1 MIFSRP
7 IAHPRANANDLEW
20 LAIWFIDLH
29 RCFLHESQ
37 LNHYPVRVLK
47 TLANFIR
54 GALMGVAEV
63 IPGVSG
69 GTLALIVG
77 VYQTLL
83 DAIADAVLAFRQL
96 IGLAGEKPSAPS
108 AIKTLG
114 ALPWRV
120 LIPLAIGMGI
130 ALVIGARVLEPLL
143 DEQPIAMNA
152 LFFGLVIVGTYVP
165 AHMVLRVGG
174 WSPLYILI
182 ALISAVVLFFL
193 TGLPAADVADP
204 SLIAVFFAAAVAI
217 CALVLPGVSGSFL
230 LLTLG
235 MYDTTISAVNDRNFV
250 YLGVFAL
257 GAIVGLAVFVSILR
271 WLLEHKARI
280 TLVIITGLMIGSLRA
295 LWPWQDENRGLL
307 APDNQVGLAIGMFV
321 AGAVFVTVLLLVER
335 RFGLTE
341 EQEDSLQS

>member
-1 MIFSRP
+1 M
-7 IAHPRANANDLEW
+7 
-20 LAIWFIDLH
+20 
-29 RCFLHESQ
+29 
-37 LNHYPVRVLK
+37 LK
-47 TLANFIR
+47 ALANFIR
-54 GALMGVAEV
+54 GALIGVAEV

-83 DAIADAVLAFRQL
+83 DAIANAVLAFRQL
-96 IGLAGEKPSAPS
+96 LGIAGTKASPTTFTATIRS
-108 AIKTLG
+108 
-114 ALPWRV
+114 LPWAL
-120 LIPLAIGMGI
+120 LIPLGVAMVI
-130 ALVIGARVLEPLL
+130 ALILGARIIEPLL
-143 DEQPIAMNA
+143 DEQPVAMKA
-152 LFFGLVIVGTYVP
+152 LFFGLVIAGTYVP

-174 WSPLYILI
+174 WSPLYILV
-182 ALISAVVLFFL
+182 AVVSAVVLFFL

-257 GAIVGLAVFVSILR
+257 GAILGLAVFVSILR

-295 LWPWQDENRGLL
+295 LWPWQGENRELL
-307 APDNQVGLAIGMFV
+307 APGDQLGLAIAMFV
-321 AGAVFVTVLLLVER
+321 GGAAFVAVLLIVER
-335 RFGLTE
+335 RLGLTE
-341 EQEDSLQS
+341 EQEDSLKT

>member
-1 MIFSRP
+1 M
-7 IAHPRANANDLEW
+7 
-20 LAIWFIDLH
+20 
-29 RCFLHESQ
+29 
-37 LNHYPVRVLK
+37 LK
-47 TLANFIR
+47 TIANFIR

-83 DAIADAVLAFRQL
+83 DAIADAVLAVRQL
-96 IGLAGEKPSAPS
+96 FGLAGEKPSAPR
-108 AIKTLG
+108 AIRTLG
-114 ALPWRV
+114 TLPWRM
-120 LIPLAIGMGI
+120 LIPLGIGMVV
-130 ALVIGARVLEPLL
+130 ALILGARIIEPLL

-174 WSPLYILI
+174 WSPLYVFI
-182 ALISAVVLFFL
+182 ALISALVLFVL
-193 TGLPAADVADP
+193 TGLPAADKSDP
-204 SLIAVFFAAAVAI
+204 GLIAVFLAAAVAI

-257 GAIVGLAVFVSILR
+257 GAILGLAVFVSILR

-295 LWPWQDENRGLL
+295 LWPWQGENRELL
-307 APDNQVGLAIGMFV
+307 APDSQVGLAIAMFV
-321 AGAVFVTVLLLVER
+321 IGAIFVAVLLMVER

-341 EQEDSLQS
+341 EQEDSLKS

>member
-1 MIFSRP
+1 
-7 IAHPRANANDLEW
+7 
-20 LAIWFIDLH
+20 
-29 RCFLHESQ
+29 
-37 LNHYPVRVLK
+37 
-47 TLANFIR
+47 
-54 GALMGVAEV
+54 MGIAEV

-83 DAIADAVLAFRQL
+83 DAIADAVLAVRQL
-96 IGLAGEKPSAPS
+96 LGLAGTKPSAAT
-108 AIKTLG
+108 AIRTIRG
-114 ALPWRV
+114 LPWRV

-130 ALVIGARVLEPLL
+130 ALVVGARILEPLL

-152 LFFGLVIVGTYVP
+152 LFFGLVIVGVYVP

-174 WSPLYILI
+174 WSPLYVFI
-182 ALISAVVLFFL
+182 AFVSAVVLFFL
-193 TGLPAADVADP
+193 TGLPAADAADP
-204 SLIAVFFAAAVAI
+204 GLIAVFFSAAVAI

-235 MYDTTISAVNDRNFV
+235 MYDTTIAAVNDRNFV

-257 GAIVGLAVFVSILR
+257 GAILGLAVFVSILR

-295 LWPWQDENRGLL
+295 LWPWQGEDRALL
-307 APDNQVGLAIGMFV
+307 APGDQLGLAIGMFV
-321 AGAVFVTVLLLVER
+321 AGALFVAVLLVVER
-335 RFGLTE
+335 RFGLSEEQEDE
-341 EQEDSLQS
+341 EQEDSLKS